1 MKKHNKV
8 KNQVRT
14 VNNGL
19 ASAVGVD
26 MYNNAS
32 LPLEIQANAPQQ
44 LLTLDWVTLANI
56 YKANGFI
63 KMAVDMPVD
72 DAFRG
77 GGFEFESGTLEAEEL
92 EELNEKVKELD
103 LETIK
108 QVARWGRLFGGGVLL
123 CETGQHLDTPF
134 NPETIYNKEIKFFA
148 CDRWQCYPL
157 ASSLYLA
164 KTFVLQDLSLREN
177 GGIIA
182 EVDKSRLQ
190 VFTGEVQPYYIR
202 NQLQGWGISL
212 LECIIPQLNQYLKA
226 NRVILELLD
235 EAKIDILK
243 IFGLADN
250 LMSVDGESAVKRRVS
265 IFATQKNYKNVGVMD
280 TQDDYDQK
288 TMQFG
293 GIDRLLEKIF
303 LLICS
308 SIRIPYSKAFGRG
321 ASGFSSGEDDLENYN
336 AMIMSS
342 VRVPIAPIIKWVGQ
356 IRACQLFGRKVD
368 DLSIKWK
375 PLRVL
380 SEKEEQEIKSQKINS
395 YVMLLQSGVLNRK
408 QVAEQ
413 LQKDD
418 IIAFSPEELK
428 ELENDTNF
436 EEIEEESETVE
447 EKQTIGDKFKNM
459 FKK

>member
-123 CETGQHLDTPF
+123 CETGQNLDTPF

-164 KTFVLQDLSLREN
+164 KTFVLQDLSLSEN
-177 GGIIA
+177 GGIIS

-250 LMSVDGESAVKRRVS
+250 LMSADGESAVKRRVS
-265 IFATQKNYKNVGVMD
+265 IFASQKNYKNVGVMD

-308 SIRIPYSKAFGRG
+308 SLRIPYSKVFGRG

-342 VRVPIAPIIKWVGQ
+342 VRVPIMPIIKWVGQ
-356 IRACQLFGRKVD
+356 IRACQLFGRKID